1 MDGQER
7 RDGACGLCGQVPEEG
22 QTFSH
27 CARCKVVAYCSR
39 ACQVNHWKGGHK
51 KECCAPP
58 EPQEPVKALTKA
70 LTKPKGGAAEEPE
83 NSQPGV
89 KSVDDELSKPV
100 SKLPSKPS
108 STPGNNS
115 SSAGGASAAA
125 EEEQPEKLLRRAL
138 ARVDAEGKQLSFGE
152 HDDCTICLDTLRH
165 PIKLPCGHWFCKE
178 CIEGLR
184 QAKSVQDLCPTCREP
199 LPPGADKLFDKA
211 WQIYRQVERKVSLP
225 LQCPAPLLC

>member
-7 RDGACGLCGQVPEEG
+7 GATGACGLCGQVPEEG
-22 QTFSH
+22 KTFSH

-58 EPQEPVKALTKA
+58 EAQEPVKALTK
-70 LTKPKGGAAEEPE
+70 TKGGAAEEPE
-83 NSQPGV
+83 GSQPGIT
-89 KSVDDELSKPV
+89 SVDDELSKPV

-125 EEEQPEKLLRRAL
+125 EEEQPEKLLRRTV

-165 PIKLPCGHWFCKE
+165 AIKLPCGHWFCKE

-184 QAKSVQDLCPTCREP
+184 QARSVQDLCPTCREP
-199 LPPGADKLFDKA
+199 LPPGAGFWFFRVLVVFGQSCCIA
-211 WQIYRQVERKVSLP
+211 FI
-225 LQCPAPLLC
+225 